1 MCVDADKTVV
11 DLRKQVSELQT
22 QVTSLAI
29 ASCGMMT
36 LIKQFTEVQS
46 LEELQAII
54 AEAKEKFDIGGNDGR
69 ARQADTC
76 NGVHEPARH
85 QANQVL

>member
-1 MCVDADKTVV
+1 MCVDADKTIV

-22 QVTSLAI
+22 QVTLLAI
-29 ASCGMMT
+29 SSCGMMT

-54 AEAKEKFDIGGNDGR
+54 AAAKERFAIGGNDGR
-69 ARQADTC
+69 A
-76 NGVHEPARH
+76 
-85 QANQVL
+85 